1 MVRKFNPEQI
11 YSPIGLYYNA
21 VEVGPS
27 ERLVFSSGII
37 GVTRDGNLLEE
48 PAAQIDQAWKNVVGF
63 LEGTGMTTDNL
74 VRLKMHLTDRNHLPL
89 SREARVRHLGE
100 HMHCA
105 VTGVIVSL
113 FDPALVIEIDV
124 SAAAPA

>member
-1 MVRKFNPEQI
+1 MVRKFDPEQI
-11 YSPIGLYYNA
+11 YAPTGLYYNA
-21 VEVGPS
+21 VEVGPA

-37 GVTRDGNLLEE
+37 GMTKDGTLLED
-48 PAAQIDQAWKNVVGF
+48 PAEQIDQAWRNVAGF
-63 LEGTGMTTDNL
+63 LEGAGLTTDNL
-74 VRLKMHLTDRNHLPL
+74 VRLKMHLTDRDHLPL
-89 SREARVRHLGE
+89 SREARIRNLGE

-105 VTGVIVSL
+105 VTGVVVAL